1 MECSISPIPDNCEH
15 VADRCR
21 LGIRAAWDPDFRDRG
36 YDNYFES
43 LDRFTAHL
51 DFPRRGH
58 FADGGAEDRKE
69 VKKRRAMA

>member
-15 VADRCR
+15 VADRGR

-43 LDRFTAHL
+43 LDRFTTHL
-51 DFPRRGH
+51 DFPRREK
-58 FADGGAEDRKE
+58 FADGGAEDRRE
-69 VKKRRAMA
+69 VKRRRAIV